1 LQKLRYAMRVLP
13 GLLKWIRRPNLFT
26 LDVKRRTDFVDRA
39 KVPELPVLD
48 LDDQQATPG
57 MEKMTT
63 PSSPSV
69 LIGDPGFVL
78 VVFHVRLEPP
88 REAAFA
94 GGHPPHYARKDGD
107 EVRHAKLDRFNAAS

>member
-1 LQKLRYAMRVLP
+1 MRVLP

-48 LDDQQATPG
+48 LDDQQATTR
-57 MEKMTT
+57 MKKMTT

-78 VVFHVRLEPP
+78 IIFQVRLEPP
-88 REAAFA
+88 REAALA
-94 GGHPPHYARKDGD
+94 GGHPAHYARKDGD
-107 EVRHAKLDRFNAAS
+107 EVRHMKCGDLPGMRM

>member
-1 LQKLRYAMRVLP
+1 MRVLP

-48 LDDQQATPG
+48 LDDQQATTR
-57 MEKMTT
+57 MKNQEVW
-63 PSSPSV
+63 V
-69 LIGDPGFVL
+69 LMQGTYRNVVPADL
-78 VVFHVRLEPP
+78 VIFQVRLEPP

-94 GGHPPHYARKDGD
+94 GGHPAHYARKDGD
-107 EVRHAKLDRFNAAS
+107 EVRHAKLSETLSLFRHLRAY